1 MDDEKIALATKEI
14 QNIDAIAEITPI
26 WPNHELENYELLNST
41 GIDYAPIVS
50 ENQLFFTSSRG
61 AGGMYAGTG
70 QGYTR
75 LFKTRAE
82 GINVDVQGVQTL
94 NEFRNESGL
103 NQGAI
108 AIKTFLMLAYLVPHS
123 MVVDLLSP
131 PIWVLMGNQN
141 IGIPPHHLALMVK
154 PFILPQTGLEA
165 MEEQTYTKPL
175 KWQVGILVKV

>member
-1 MDDEKIALATKEI
+1 
-14 QNIDAIAEITPI
+14 
-26 WPNHELENYELLNST
+26 
-41 GIDYAPIVS
+41 
-50 ENQLFFTSSRG
+50 
-61 AGGMYAGTG
+61 
-70 QGYTR
+70 
-75 LFKTRAE
+75 
-82 GINVDVQGVQTL
+82 
-94 NEFRNESGL
+94 
-103 NQGAI
+103 
-108 AIKTFLMLAYLVPHS
+108 MLAYLVPHS